1 MITGEQGS
9 SLWKYGLDVDLKI
22 GDPVPSPISGEVI
35 AVGKN
40 GGFGNQVKIRAQN
53 GEEIWLSHLDGFS
66 VSKGDKI
73 SAGQIVASGGNTGNT
88 IPGKGGD
95 GSHLDITIKKPGGG
109 YYSAPEVKK
118 YIQDNY
124 SGQASK
130 LNLPNLDPTKKALS
144 GATQKVLDILRGIP
158 QGRVG
163 GLTADDFNNFY

>member
-40 GGFGNQVKIRAQN
+40 GGFGNQVKIRAKN

-124 SGQASK
+124 KDQTFKMPDLAPSGKAV
-130 LNLPNLDPTKKALS
+130 NL
-144 GATQKVLDILRGIP
+144 ATQRVLDVLRGI
-158 QGRVG
+158 QSG
-163 GLTADDFNNFY
+163 GNGGIGASDFTAFF